1 MHIGCRESIPKGCE
15 PMYPYPPIYP
25 QPFDCCGPCRPPKI
39 DSTCPWDL
47 APANMTATV
56 LGIDNCGG
64 IIIRLTRGCEAPC
77 RKPARH
83 CR

>member
-1 MHIGCRESIPKGCE
+1 MSK
-15 PMYPYPPIYP
+15 
-25 QPFDCCGPCRPPKI
+25 KI
-39 DSTCPWDL
+39 LVLQFKHETNAFCP

-77 RKPARH
+77 RKDGL
-83 CR
+83 